1 MLILIKMTKYC
12 KNETRLGLKSQ
23 ELSPYFKTK
32 VRVLAVIFL
41 DVVLYK

>member
-1 MLILIKMTKYC
+1 MTKYC

-32 VRVLAVIFL
+32 VRVLVINFL
-41 DVVLYK
+41 EVKSTPSLRL